1 MRAYLNLGHTLGHA
15 IEAEYGYGAI
25 THGDA
30 IAIGMQFALY
40 VSEKE
45 QGLSLDREKLK
56 VWMKELGSQYK
67 SHKRFQ
73 PKHLSIA

>member
-40 VSEKE
+40 VSEK
-45 QGLSLDREKLK
+45 SKD
-56 VWMKELGSQYK
+56 S
-67 SHKRFQ
+67 
-73 PKHLSIA
+73 A

>member
-1 MRAYLNLGHTLGHA
+1 MRAFLNLGHTLGHA

-40 VSEKE
+40 VSEK
-45 QGLSLDREKLK
+45 QLGLSLNRLELK
-56 VWMKELGSQYK
+56 RVDERARFPGQC
-67 SHKRFQ
+67 HKRYF
-73 PKHLSIA
+73 HENIC